1 MELEIQKTDRV
12 EGAIKAPPSKSYTH
26 RAIIISSLADGK
38 STLNDPL
45 YSEDT
50 LASLNACRALGCDIK
65 QDDDKCIVNGAG
77 GVLKTPEDIVDLK
90 NSGTTLR
97 IMTSVT
103 ALAPNYTVLTGDSS
117 LRTRPMQ
124 DLLDALKSLE
134 VTAFSSRGNGKPPI
148 CIKGGFKGGKTSIK
162 GDVSSQ
168 FISSLLIASPYA
180 ENPVDI
186 NVSGNFISKPYV
198 DMTTDI
204 MEKFGVNVDYSKEE
218 RSFHLDPQTYKSR
231 DYTIEGDYSSV
242 SYIIGAAAALVGEVT
257 VKNIF
262 KDSKQGD
269 KQILN
274 IVRDMGAEVK
284 VKKDEVTIVGHG
296 ELHGIQV
303 NLENSPDLLPTVAA
317 LGAISNGV
325 TEIVNVEHARFKET
339 DRIHTCALE
348 LSKLGVNVKEK
359 KDGLIIKGGAKGGI
373 VESHGDHRL
382 VMALSL
388 VGLKAGNVRIKN
400 ASVYD
405 VSYPD
410 FPEVMKELGC
420 NLKLKHDNIKSE

>member
-12 EGAIKAPPSKSYTH
+12 EGVIKAPPSKSYTH

-38 STLNDPL
+38 STLYDPL

-50 LASLNACRALGCDIK
+50 LASLNACQAFGCEIK
-65 QDDDKCIVNGAG
+65 QEANECIVNGTG
-77 GVLKTPEDIVDLK
+77 GVLETPADVVDLK

-97 IMTSVT
+97 IMTSVS

-124 DLLDALKSLE
+124 DLLNALKHLG
-134 VTAFSSRGNGKPPI
+134 VNAFSSRGNGKPPI
-148 CIKGGFKGGKTSIK
+148 CIEGGFKGGKTDIN
-162 GDVSSQ
+162 GGVSSQ

-180 ENPVDI
+180 QNPVDI
-186 NVSGNFISKPYV
+186 NVKSDFISKPYV

-204 MEKFGVNVDYSKEE
+204 MEKFGVSLDYNKEKA
-218 RSFHLDPQTYKSR
+218 SFHIDPQTYKGR
-231 DYTIEGDYSSV
+231 NYTVEGDYSSV
-242 SYIIGAAAALVGEVT
+242 SYIIGAAAALNGEVT
-257 VKNIF
+257 VKNVF

-269 KQILN
+269 KQILD

-284 VKKDEVTIVGHG
+284 VKKDEVTITGQG
-296 ELHGIQV
+296 ELNGTQV
-303 NLENSPDLLPTVAA
+303 NLENAPDLLPTVAA
-317 LGAISNGV
+317 LGAISEG
-325 TEIVNVEHARFKET
+325 TTDIGNVEHARFKET

-359 KDGLIIKGGAKGGI
+359 KDGLTIKGGAKGG
-373 VESHGDHRL
+373 VVKSHGDHRL

-388 VGLKAGNVRIKN
+388 VGFKTGGVRIEN

-405 VSYPD
+405 ISFPN
-410 FPEVMKELGC
+410 FPEAMKGLGC
-420 NLKLKHDNIKSE
+420 NITKKVLDI

>member
-1 MELEIQKTDRV
+1 MELEIQKTDNV
-12 EGAIKAPPSKSYTH
+12 KGVIKAPPSKSYTH
-26 RAIIISSLADGK
+26 RAIIISSLAEGR

-50 LASLNACRALGCDIK
+50 LASLNACRALGCNIK
-65 QDDDKCIVNGAG
+65 QEDDRCIVNGTG
-77 GVLKTPEDIVDLK
+77 GILETPEDVVDLK

-97 IMTSVT
+97 IMTSVS
-103 ALAPNYTVLTGDSS
+103 ALASNYTVLTGDSS

-124 DLLDALKSLE
+124 DLLDALKGLGI
-134 VTAFSSRGNGKPPI
+134 TAFSSRGNGKPPI

-162 GDVSSQ
+162 GDISSQ

-186 NVSGNFISKPYV
+186 NVKGDFISKPYV

-204 MEKFGVNVDYSKEE
+204 MEKFGVILDYNKEKG
-218 RSFHLDPQTYKSR
+218 SFHIDPQTYKGR
-231 DYTIEGDYSSV
+231 NYTIEGDYSSV
-242 SYIIGAAAALVGEVT
+242 SYIIGAAAALDGEVT
-257 VKNIF
+257 VRNIF

-284 VKKDEVTIVGHG
+284 VKKDEVTIVGQG
-296 ELHGIQV
+296 ELHGTQV

-317 LGAISNGV
+317 LGAISKGI

-348 LSKLGVNVKEK
+348 LSKLGVKVTEK
-359 KDGLIIKGGAKGGI
+359 KDGLVIKGGAKGGT
-373 VESHGDHRL
+373 VKSHGDHRL

-388 VGLKAGNVRIKN
+388 IGLKTGGITIEN

-405 VSYPD
+405 VSFPN
-410 FPEVMKELGC
+410 FPEAMKQLGC
-420 NLKLKHDNIKSE
+420 NIKIRYSP

>member
-231 DYTIEGDYSSV
+231 DYSIEGDYSSV

>member
-12 EGAIKAPPSKSYTH
+12 EGVIKAPPSKSYTH
-26 RAIIISSLADGK
+26 RAFIISALAEGK

-65 QDDDKCIVNGAG
+65 QGDDRCIVNGTG
-77 GVLKTPEDIVDLK
+77 GVLETPEDVIDLK

-97 IMTSVT
+97 IMTSVS
-103 ALAPNYTVLTGDSS
+103 ALAPNYTILTGDSS

-124 DLLDALKSLE
+124 DLLDALKSLG

-148 CIKGGFKGGKTSIK
+148 CIRGGFKGGKTGIK

-186 NVSGNFISKPYV
+186 NVKGDFISKPYV

-204 MEKFGVNVDYSKEE
+204 MEKFGVSLDYNKEKG
-218 RSFHLDPQTYKSR
+218 SFHIDPQTYKGMN
-231 DYTIEGDYSSV
+231 YTVEGDYSSV
-242 SYIIGAAAALVGEVT
+242 SYIIGAAAALDGEVT

-269 KQILN
+269 KQILD

-296 ELHGIQV
+296 ELHGTQV
-303 NLENSPDLLPTVAA
+303 NLENAPDLLPTVAA
-317 LGAISNGV
+317 LGAISEGV

-348 LSKLGVNVKEK
+348 LSKLGVKVTEK
-359 KDGLIIKGGAKGGI
+359 KDGLVIKGGAKGGI
-373 VESHGDHRL
+373 VKSHGDHRL

-388 VGLKAGNVRIKN
+388 VGLKTGGLRIEN

-405 VSYPD
+405 VSFPN
-410 FPEVMKELGC
+410 FPEAMKELGC
-420 NLKLKHDNIKSE
+420 NIIVNNQMF

>member
-1 MELEIQKTDRV
+1 MELEIQKTDRI
-12 EGAIKAPPSKSYTH
+12 EGVIKAPPSKSYTH
-26 RAIIISSLADGK
+26 RAIIISSLAEGK

-50 LASLNACRALGCDIK
+50 LASLNTCRALGCDIK
-65 QDDDKCIVNGAG
+65 KEDDRCIVNGTG
-77 GVLKTPEDIVDLK
+77 GVLETPEDVVDLK

-97 IMTSVT
+97 IMTSVS

-124 DLLDALKSLE
+124 DLLDALKNLG

-148 CIKGGFKGGKTSIK
+148 CIRGGFKGGKTSIK

-180 ENPVDI
+180 EDSVDV
-186 NVSGNFISKPYV
+186 NVMGDFISKPYV

-204 MEKFGVNVDYSKEE
+204 MEKFGVSLDYNRESV
-218 RSFHLDPQTYKSR
+218 SFHIDPQTYKGR
-231 DYTIEGDYSSV
+231 DYTVEGDYSSV
-242 SYIIGAAAALVGEVT
+242 SYIIGAAAALNGEVT

-269 KQILN
+269 KQILD
-274 IVRDMGAEVK
+274 IVQDMGAEVT
-284 VKKDEVTIVGHG
+284 VKKDEVTITGHG
-296 ELHGIQV
+296 ELHGTQV
-303 NLENSPDLLPTVAA
+303 NLENAPDLLPTVAA
-317 LGAISNGV
+317 LGAISEGV
-325 TEIVNVEHARFKET
+325 TDIGNVEHARFKET

-359 KDGLIIKGGAKGGI
+359 KDGLTIEGGAKGGI
-373 VESHGDHRL
+373 VKSHGDHRL

-388 VGLKAGNVRIKN
+388 VGFKTGGVRIEN

-405 VSYPD
+405 VSFPN
-410 FPEVMKELGC
+410 FPEAMKKLGC
-420 NLKLKHDNIKSE
+420 NIERNQVQ

>member
-1 MELEIQKTDRV
+1 MELEIQKTDRI
-12 EGAIKAPPSKSYTH
+12 EGVIKAPPSKSYTH

-38 STLNDPL
+38 STLHDPL

-50 LASLNACRALGCDIK
+50 LASLNVCRALGCDIK
-65 QDDDKCIVNGAG
+65 KEDDRCIVNGTG
-77 GVLKTPEDIVDLK
+77 GVLETPEDVVNLK

-97 IMTSVT
+97 IMTSVS

-124 DLLDALKSLE
+124 DLLDALKNLG

-180 ENPVDI
+180 QNSVD
-186 NVSGNFISKPYV
+186 VGVMGDFISKPYV

-204 MEKFGVNVDYSKEE
+204 MKKFGVSVDYNRESV
-218 RSFHLDPQTYKSR
+218 SFHIDPQTYKGR
-231 DYTIEGDYSSV
+231 DYTVEGDYSSV
-242 SYIIGAAAALVGEVT
+242 SYIIGAAAALNGEVT

-269 KQILN
+269 KQILD

-284 VKKDEVTIVGHG
+284 VKKDEVNITGHG
-296 ELHGIQV
+296 ELHGTQV
-303 NLENSPDLLPTVAA
+303 NLENAPDLLPTVAA
-317 LGAISNGV
+317 LGAISKGV
-325 TEIVNVEHARFKET
+325 TDIGNVEHARFKET

-359 KDGLIIKGGAKGGI
+359 KDGLTIEGGAKGGI
-373 VESHGDHRL
+373 VKSHGDHRL

-388 VGLKAGNVRIKN
+388 VGFKTGGVRIEN

-405 VSYPD
+405 VSFPN
-410 FPEVMKELGC
+410 FPEAMKELGC
-420 NLKLKHDNIKSE
+420 NIERNRAQ

>member
-1 MELEIQKTDRV
+1 MELEIQKTDTV
-12 EGAIKAPPSKSYTH
+12 EGVINAPPSKSYTH
-26 RAIIISSLADGK
+26 RAIIISSLAEGK
-38 STLNDPL
+38 STLKHPL

-50 LASLNACRALGCDIK
+50 LASLNACRALGCDIE
-65 QDDDKCIVNGAG
+65 QEDDRCIVNGTG
-77 GVLKTPEDIVDLK
+77 GVLKTPEDVVDLK

-97 IMTSVT
+97 IMASVS

-124 DLLDALKSLE
+124 DLLDALKNLG
-134 VTAFSSRGNGKPPI
+134 VTAFSVRGNGKPPI
-148 CIKGGFKGGKTSIK
+148 CIKNGFKGGKTSIK
-162 GDVSSQ
+162 GNVSSQ

-186 NVSGNFISKPYV
+186 NVKGDFISKPYV

-204 MEKFGVNVDYSKEE
+204 MEKFGVDLDYNKEKM
-218 RSFHLDPQTYKSR
+218 SFYIDPQVYKSR

-242 SYIIGAAAALVGEVT
+242 SYIIGAAAALDGKVT

-269 KQILN
+269 KQILD

-284 VKKDEVTIVGHG
+284 VKDDEVTIVGHG
-296 ELHGIQV
+296 ELHGTQV
-303 NLENSPDLLPTVAA
+303 NLENAPDLLPTVAA
-317 LGAISNGV
+317 LGAISKGV

-348 LSKLGVNVKEK
+348 LSKLGVEVKEK
-359 KDGLIIKGGAKGGI
+359 KDGLVIKGGATGGI
-373 VESHGDHRL
+373 VKSHGDHRL
-382 VMALSL
+382 VMSLSL
-388 VGLKAGNVRIKN
+388 VGLKVGGVRIEN

-405 VSYPD
+405 VSFPN
-410 FPEVMKELGC
+410 FPEAMKGLGC
-420 NLKLKHDNIKSE
+420 NIIVNNQMF